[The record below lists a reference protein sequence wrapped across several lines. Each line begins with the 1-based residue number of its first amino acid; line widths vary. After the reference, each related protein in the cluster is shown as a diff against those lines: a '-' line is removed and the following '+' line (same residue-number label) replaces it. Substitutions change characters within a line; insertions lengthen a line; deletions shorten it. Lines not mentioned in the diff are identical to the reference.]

1 MATIKAPF
9 NFVPLNDKVFFPDW
23 ADKISQDIPFEDGMS
38 GTIELKITAKTPIF
52 VRNGHVEKD
61 KEQNPERYKSF
72 SKTPDGS
79 YFIPGT
85 SIKGAV
91 RSVLEIL
98 SFGKMSQHRVANQS
112 FGIRDLSKS
121 ADGDFYR
128 AKIKTDNVHCG
139 WLELI
144 NDQYYL
150 DDCGLPWRISVES
163 IDHKFGC
170 NLYGFIQKSENFK
183 EDENRTAMKKYEIF
197 GNHDIRQRF
206 CPDEE
211 LRESKELKVGNRL
224 FVKFDDEGDDGDIV
238 FTGQPGERKLGKRVN
253 KAGKRMMEGKLFE
266 FVFPCK
272 IVRRNI
278 PLDESLVDAFISVHK
293 NSPDYKNFR
302 KGQLMDGEKIPVFF
316 VYKEDG
322 KTIDAIGLSYMFKYP
337 AYNSIYNALPAEHL
351 SESRDLSE
359 CIFGDISSE
368 GALRGRVSF
377 GNALSKEECQILD
390 ETKVILSSP
399 NPSYYPLYLGD
410 GQTWN
415 SETIQIA
422 GRKRYP
428 TRNKLLQ
435 SPKGTG
441 DMENQMVPLASGSV
455 FHETIRFHNLKRV
468 ELGALLSS
476 ILFHNQKDCFHS
488 IGAVKP
494 LGYGKVFIEILNLQ
508 QNKIGELL
516 SEFESLMS
524 QHNSN
529 WKNSPSLI
537 ELFAMAKGI
546 PDGRESE
553 FEYMH
558 MDTNRDYNDFVKGKD
573 AYARGEQLGSF
584 SQIIDRNVPRA
595 SFIGNVQAA
604 KERKNIEALL
614 KSQKE
619 RREKASALLK
629 EIWFEIEH
637 GTLELARSKMDAL
650 KDFMVDYIELDKLSE
665 AIRKKEKEIEEKRKS
680 EVEKQMIQ
688 AQKEKAEGGL
698 TKLLNEKY
706 EFGPNEGNYKVTLFK
721 VCAQKVSS
729 WLKAA
734 SAAEVP
740 IEQQSALFDTVKR
753 LIANPDKKE
762 KVNWND
768 FNNSAWQQISKF
780 VGSDTASAWF
790 HEITNK

>member
-9 NFVPLNDKVFFPDW
+9 NFVPLNDNVFFPGW

-61 KEQNPERYKSF
+61 KEQNTERYKSF
-72 SKTPDGS
+72 SKTTDGS

-139 WLELI
+139 WLKLI

-150 DDCGLPWRISVES
+150 DDCGLPWRISVEA
-163 IDHKFGC
+163 IDYQLGTS
-170 NLYGFIQKSENFK
+170 LDGFVKNSENFK
-183 EDENRTAMKKYEIF
+183 SDDNRTAQKKYELVGSSKLTHNF
-197 GNHDIRQRF
+197 S
-206 CPDEE
+206 PDEDTRKA
-211 LRESKELKVGNRL
+211 LSVGNRL
-224 FVKFDDEGDDGDIV
+224 FVKFDKEGEEGIIV
-238 FTGQPGERKLGKRVN
+238 FTGQPGERKIGKKKTN
-253 KAGKRMMEGKLFE
+253 SGKDSWKGKSFE

-272 IVRRNI
+272 IERCNI
-278 PLDESLVDAFISVHK
+278 LLDESLVDAFVSVHK

-337 AYNSIYNALPAEHL
+337 AYNSIYNAIPAEHL

-377 GNALSKEECQILD
+377 GNALSKEECQTLD
-390 ETKVILSSP
+390 ETKVVLSSP

-428 TRNKLLQ
+428 TRNKLVQ

-488 IGAVKP
+488 IGAGKP
-494 LGYGKVFIEILNLQ
+494 LGYGKVSIEILNLE

-516 SEFESLMS
+516 SEFEGLMC

-529 WKNSPSLI
+529 WKNTPSLT

-546 PDGRESE
+546 PDGREFE
-553 FEYMH
+553 FEYML
-558 MDTNRDYNDFVKGKD
+558 MDTNRDNNDFVKGKD

-584 SQIIDRNVPRA
+584 SQIIDGNVPRA

-614 KSQKE
+614 KSQIE

-650 KDFMVDYIELDKLSE
+650 KDFMVDYKELDKLSE
-665 AIRKKEKEIEEKRKS
+665 AIRKKEKEIEEKRKI
-680 EVEKQMIQ
+680 EVEKQKIQ

-698 TKLLNEKY
+698 SKLLNEKY
-706 EFGPNEGNYKVTLFK
+706 EQGPNIGKFKVVAFK

-734 SAAEVP
+734 SVTEVP
-740 IEQQSALFDTVKR
+740 VEQQSALFETVKR
-753 LIANPDKKE
+753 LIADPDKKE
-762 KVNWND
+762 KIIWTD
-768 FNNSAWQQISKF
+768 FNCSAWQKISNF
-780 VGSDTASAWF
+780 VGSDTATKWF
-790 HEITNK
+790 KEIVKQ